1 MFCFFHFQNT
11 VQEDSVAKNDKN
23 ICKFGNCS
31 KSFEKLVDLIRH
43 INNVHGNQDKIV
55 GDSSDLKIIGA
66 FSLKNDDKEN
76 QNPRKSTQNLLKIKA
91 SANIKEPEENII
103 KKELLKFR

>member
-1 MFCFFHFQNT
+1 M
-11 VQEDSVAKNDKN
+11 QEDSVAKNNDKN

-31 KSFEKLVDLIRH
+31 KSFEKLVDLIHH
-43 INNVHGNQDKIV
+43 INNDHGNQDKIV

-76 QNPRKSTQNLLKIKA
+76 QNPRKSTKNPLKIKEFA
-91 SANIKEPEENII
+91 TIKEPQENII